1 MSSNIAVTIMNTK
14 RWLLTLL
21 GLALIVQPAFAAEVE
36 WFTDVNVAM
45 AKARA
50 ENKFTML
57 DFTGSDWCGWCKRL
71 KAEVF
76 DQPEFADFANVN
88 FVMVEVDFPRYKTL
102 PPLQQQMNQQLSE
115 LFQIKGYP
123 TLIVLNSAGERVG
136 AEGYLG
142 YVEGGPKAFMAVIE
156 KIPGVKHVDPPA
168 AQKPAEEPEPPRKP
182 ADYTPIAPTP
192 PINYGALALKG
203 ISGPKGKQFALIN
216 NQTMMAGESASVKVL
231 DGHVTV
237 LCKEI
242 RDDSVLLTVD
252 GKPVELKLAHK

>member
-1 MSSNIAVTIMNTK
+1 MNTK
-14 RWLLTLL
+14 RWLLSLL
-21 GLALIVQPAFAAEVE
+21 GLALVVQPVFAAEVE

-57 DFTGSDWCGWCKRL
+57 DFTGSDWCVWCKKL

-76 DQPEFADFANVN
+76 DQPEFAQFANVN
-88 FVMVEVDFPRYKTL
+88 FVMVLVDFPHDKPQSDAQKQVNASLRDLYHVDR
-102 PPLQQQMNQQLSE
+102 
-115 LFQIKGYP
+115 IP
-123 TLIVLNSAGERVG
+123 TTILLNSAGEQIG
-136 AEGYLG
+136 AGG
-142 YVEGGPKAFMAVIE
+142 YVEGGAKAFIATME
-156 KIPGVKHVDPPA
+156 KIPGVKHVDTAVAEKAP
-168 AQKPAEEPEPPRKP
+168 EEPEPPKKP

-252 GKPVELKLAHK
+252 GRPVELKLVHK